1 MAEPQN
7 APGCKAGNADVEAM
21 GEAGPRESSKAS
33 YGPPQPSLGQPP
45 RCPECGSAKVWRDGL
60 RRLTD
65 GLTVQRWF
73 CRSCGYR
80 FSHPKVKLNVLPQP
94 LKSLNPESN
103 FLDADITR
111 GYLAVKERYDPLPL
125 QRCEDVAPHI
135 PSEGTVAEKNLN
147 ISGDYNRN
155 RRVCASEVGAKNS
168 ASQGLSLMENAA
180 EVEKRAAGATETSQR
195 ADIKGKLVEFAWWM
209 KKQGYA
215 ESTITR
221 RVKALE
227 VLYKR
232 GANLYDPE
240 SVKEVISK
248 QSWSDNGKDVVVRAY
263 SCFLKM
269 VGGSWK
275 PPIVREVE
283 KLPFIP
289 TEQELDSLIAA
300 ARGKLAV
307 FLQLLKETGM
317 RAGEAWSLKWT
328 DIDLENGTVRVTPE
342 KGSRARCF
350 KLSAR
355 LLAMLNRLERKSEW
369 VFKPWKLRHM
379 RRTFER
385 VRNRI
390 AVQLC
395 NPRLKLITFH
405 TFRHWK
411 ATMEYAKTKDI
422 LYVMQVLGH
431 KNIKNTLRYTQL
443 VNFKEDEFICKTART
458 VQEAAQLIEAGF
470 EYVCEIDGVRLFRKR
485 K

>member
-1 MAEPQN
+1 
-7 APGCKAGNADVEAM
+7 
-21 GEAGPRESSKAS
+21 
-33 YGPPQPSLGQPP
+33 
-45 RCPECGSAKVWRDGL
+45 
-60 RRLTD
+60 
-65 GLTVQRWF
+65 
-73 CRSCGYR
+73 
-80 FSHPKVKLNVLPQP
+80 
-94 LKSLNPESN
+94 
-103 FLDADITR
+103 
-111 GYLAVKERYDPLPL
+111 
-125 QRCEDVAPHI
+125 
-135 PSEGTVAEKNLN
+135 
-147 ISGDYNRN
+147 
-155 RRVCASEVGAKNS
+155 
-168 ASQGLSLMENAA
+168 MENAA
-180 EVEKRAAGATETSQR
+180 EAEKRAAGATETSQSQT
-195 ADIKGKLVEFAWWM
+195 ADIKSKLVEFAWWM

-215 ESTITR
+215 ESTIIR

-240 SVKEVISK
+240 CVKEVISK
-248 QSWSDNGKDVVVRAY
+248 QSWSDNGKNVVVRAY

-269 VGGSWK
+269 VGGSWG

-328 DIDLENGTVRVTPE
+328 DIDFENGTVRVTPE
-342 KGSRARCF
+342 KGSRARCL

-355 LLAMLNRLERKSEW
+355 LLAMINRLERKSEW
-369 VFKPWKLRHM
+369 IFKPWKLQHM

-385 VRNRI
+385 IRNRLAI
-390 AVQLC
+390 KLC

-422 LYVMQVLGH
+422 LYVMQILGH

-443 VNFKEDEFICKTART
+443 VNFKENEFICKTART

-470 EYVCEIDGVRLFRKR
+470 EYVCEIDGIRLFRRR